1 MNSPDE
7 QMRAVKTAMGKDDP
21 AVAVLSTMTSK
32 IGSMQ
37 ESLEET
43 AGKVDS
49 IKEAGETLRIARV
62 GDYCLMLFLGLVLG
76 AVGTWYWMSGHG
88 FMGHFWTHGIKVQT
102 VENSD
107 RLQLR
112 ISGANYDSG
121 DWILDQQGNKIGV
134 LVTYRKESKP

>member
-7 QMRAVKTAMGKDDP
+7 QIRAVKTALGKDDP
-21 AVAVLSTMTSK
+21 AVAVLASMATK

-37 ESLEET
+37 ESLQET

-62 GDYCLMLFLGLVLG
+62 GDYSLMLFLGLVLG
-76 AVGTWYWMSGHG
+76 AAGTWYWMSGHG

-102 VENSD
+102 VENSS

-112 ISGANYDSG
+112 ISGTNYDSG
-121 DWILDQQGNKIGV
+121 NWIVDQSGNTNGV
-134 LVTYRKESKP
+134 WVVYRKESKP

>member
-1 MNSPDE
+1 MNTPDE

-21 AVAVLSTMTSK
+21 AVAVLSTMASK

-37 ESLEET
+37 ESLLVM
-43 AGKVDS
+43 ADKVDS
-49 IKEAGETLRIARV
+49 IKDAGETLRIARV
-62 GDYCLMLFLGLVLG
+62 RNFWLILFLGIVMG
-76 AVGTWYWMSGHG
+76 VTGTWYWMSGHG

-102 VENSD
+102 VENRE

-112 ISGANYDSG
+112 ISGANYDDG

-134 LVTYRKESKP
+134 WVIYRKESKP